1 MTKNNYWENYKEG
14 KKISEELT
22 KQLKRTESLNLEDCP
37 HVKKWI
43 SENEFSK
50 NVIKNLSNVSYLENS
65 KIDPNRHASNAIKLM
80 NEISGREHRRRL
92 IIRFSSV
99 AVTAA
104 VLAISLIVWNYTA
117 TERVSVPKYVISE
130 AKLAYDKPTL
140 ILNNGNIINLTEL
153 SDLSQIPDRDS
164 LKTITPTEEKINTLI
179 VPKMC
184 TYTITLPDSTEV
196 TLNANSELKYPT
208 TFDETKREVFLKGE
222 AYFKVRKNTIPFV
235 VSGASGAI
243 KVYGTEFNV
252 NLRTHNE
259 IEAVLVRGVIGV
271 SANMISDSEVIIKP
285 NQQIIFNTQ
294 NGIKSV
300 RDVIVD
306 EYVAWMDGFFKCD
319 RQHLT
324 LLLKEI
330 SNWYNIE
337 FEYKNKTI
345 NDIVISSSLPV
356 NTPLN
361 ELLKLIE
368 INTNVKFIK
377 KNMEVYEI
385 EKL

>member
-1 MTKNNYWENYKEG
+1 MKNNYWENYKEG

-22 KQLKRTESLNLEDCP
+22 KQLKRTESLNLEGCP
-37 HVKKWI
+37 HVKKWL
-43 SENEFSK
+43 SENKFSK
-50 NVIKNLSNVSYLENS
+50 NVIENLSNVSYLENS
-65 KIDPNRHASNAIKLM
+65 KIDPNTHASNAIKLM
-80 NEISGREHRRRL
+80 SEITGRERRRSL
-92 IIRFSSV
+92 MIRFSSV

-104 VLAISLIVWNYTA
+104 VLAVSFLVWNNTA

-140 ILNNGNIINLTEL
+140 ILNNGNIINLTEI

-164 LKTITPTEEKINTLI
+164 SKTIAPTEETINTLI

-222 AYFKVRKNTIPFV
+222 AYFKVRKNNIPFV
-235 VSGASGAI
+235 VSGASGAV